1 MAKEI
6 LLKSISLPNNE
17 TLGYRE
23 CGNGDKIFLFVH
35 GNMTSSKHWD
45 LLLEAMPENY
55 KIYAVDLRGYGIS
68 TYNTPITHIK
78 DLADDL
84 KLFVEALNLKD
95 FTLAGWSL
103 GGCVSMQF
111 VIDNPN
117 YASKLILM
125 DSGSTKGFPIRKRSI
140 FKTPTN
146 EMLKTKEEI
155 AKLITPMLEALKN
168 KNRFLLKYVCD
179 KHLYNINKPSDE
191 KFQEYIDDILTQRN
205 LLDVNYALSHFNI
218 SYESNGVVEGTGG
231 VGKINIPTL
240 IIHGDKDKIVHVS
253 NAKRTKE
260 LIGDNAKL
268 VILENCG
275 HSPLVDKLD
284 EVVKLYKEFMDQ

>member
-1 MAKEI
+1 MRKEI

-23 CGNGDKIFLFVH
+23 CGEGERTFLLVH

-45 LLLEAMPENY
+45 LLLDAMPENY

-68 TYNTPITHIK
+68 TYNTPITYIK
-78 DLADDL
+78 DLSDDL
-84 KLFVEALNLKD
+84 KLFVDALNLKD
-95 FTLAGWSL
+95 FTLVGWSL

-111 VIDNPN
+111 VIDNPG

-125 DSGSTKGFPIRKRSI
+125 DSGSTQGFPLRKRSI
-140 FKTPTN
+140 FKTPTR

-155 AKLITPMLEALKN
+155 EKLISPMLDALKN
-168 KNRFLLKYVCD
+168 KNRFLLKFVCN
-179 KHLYNINKPSDE
+179 KHLYNLNKPSKE
-191 KFQEYIDDILTQRN
+191 KFEEYIDDILTQRN
-205 LLDVNYALSHFNI
+205 LLDVDYALAYFNI
-218 SYESNGVVEGTGG
+218 SYESNGVIEGNRG

-240 IIHGDKDKIVHVS
+240 IIHGDNDKIVHVS
-253 NAKRTKE
+253 KAKRTKE

-275 HSPLVDKLD
+275 HSPLVDKLED
-284 EVVKLYKEFMDQ
+284 VVKLFIEFIE